1 MGEIFKHDRL
11 LNVECDRV
19 PLSEKERETSLLE
32 PSDLLFA
39 RQSLVLSG
47 AGKCAIFVDDE
58 EPVAFESHIIRV
70 RLDQQMADPLYYYY
84 LFRSPEGRSLIESIV
99 EQGAG
104 ASGIRGTDLQEL
116 MVPAPLLPEQRAIA
130 AVLGAFDD
138 KIELNR
144 RMNATLEAMARALFK
159 SWFVDFDPV
168 RAKMAG
174 RDTGLPPAI
183 AALFPDALVDSAVGE
198 VPVGWEVGTVGDVV
212 KPTIGGDWG
221 KEEQFDGAV
230 EVVCLRGVDLE
241 RLKADGWSNAP
252 TRWIKKTSL
261 TKRNV
266 SDHDILI
273 AASGVGPLGR
283 SLWMIPTLREVF
295 GMPVTYSNFCKRF
308 HAKTSA
314 HAVYA
319 DRILYNMRE
328 SEEIWKYASGTSIP
342 NLNQDDLLGMHRIVI
357 APDEL
362 IQRYYEFVEPI
373 YARLFNRESLHLA
386 ALRDTLLP
394 KLMSGEVRISNVENL
409 FGVV

>member
-1 MGEIFKHDRL
+1 
-11 LNVECDRV
+11 
-19 PLSEKERETSLLE
+19 
-32 PSDLLFA
+32 
-39 RQSLVLSG
+39 
-47 AGKCAIFVDDE
+47 
-58 EPVAFESHIIRV
+58 
-70 RLDQQMADPLYYYY
+70 MADPLYYYY